1 MMETIKQ
8 GELRKRG
15 KIEQRNIEKKYNIRR
30 KGTTT
35 VKEE

>member
-1 MMETIKQ
+1 MMEMIKQ
-8 GELRKRG
+8 DELRKRG
-15 KIEQRNIEKKYNIRR
+15 RIEQRNIEKKYNIRR